1 MRYKLYR
8 EHKYISAAVNDIV
21 RLLAKADFLLPETI
35 TEVKKAFAGLWP
47 VLAWH
52 SRYEDE
58 VYHPLLASHGVYDF
72 AQIETDHLENK
83 QKIVALE
90 ARLAVIA
97 LLTDPAE
104 RVEQG
109 YQLYLA
115 FRKFSTEN
123 LEHLDIEEEVLLP
136 ALQRLCS
143 DQELRT
149 AEFSIYQSMSLDE
162 IIHAIKTIFP
172 HMNVH
177 DRRAILTDFK
187 ACDAELFAKLWQAI
201 SGSLAGAERIELA
214 QKLQV

>member
-8 EHKYISAAVNDIV
+8 EHKYISAAVNDVV

-52 SRYEDE
+52 SQYEDE
-58 VYHPLLASHGVYDF
+58 VYHPLLAAHGVYDF

-83 QKIVALE
+83 QKIIALE
-90 ARLAVIA
+90 ARLAAIA
-97 LLTDPAE
+97 ALTDPTE

-115 FRKFSTEN
+115 FRKFSTQN

-136 ALQRLCS
+136 ALQKLCS
-143 DQELRT
+143 DQELRV
-149 AEFSIYQSMSLDE
+149 AEFAIYQTMPLEE
-162 IIHAIKTIFP
+162 IIRIIKVILP

-187 ACDAELFAKLWQAI
+187 ACDAQLFVALWEGIQAD
-201 SGSLAGAERIELA
+201 LAPTERASLA
-214 QKLQV
+214 QKLR

>member
-8 EHKYISAAVNDIV
+8 EHKYISAAVNDVV

-35 TEVKKAFAGLWP
+35 IEIKEAFANLWP

-83 QKIVALE
+83 QKIIMLEKQLAAVA
-90 ARLAVIA
+90 A
-97 LLTDPAE
+97 LTNPVE

-115 FRKFSTEN
+115 FRKFSTQN
-123 LEHLDIEEEVLLP
+123 LEHLDVEEECLLP

-143 DQELRT
+143 DDELRV
-149 AEFSIYQSMSLDE
+149 AEFGIYKVMPIDE
-162 IIHAIKTIFP
+162 MIQTIKTIFP

-187 ACDAELFAKLWQAI
+187 ACDPQRFAALWEGIQAD
-201 SGSLAGAERIELA
+201 LAPAERASLA
-214 QKLQV
+214 QKLL